1 MVLLLSK
8 GSCGTESQTLTV
20 NVFSKVRFYHRAPSK
35 GMGGKSDPLQL
46 GLELGVFLKEK
57 NKEAAINHQL
67 CHFLIMTLGVRM
79 SLAYDSLARLAMA
92 GGP

>member
-1 MVLLLSK
+1 MVA
-8 GSCGTESQTLTV
+8 ES
-20 NVFSKVRFYHRAPSK
+20 
-35 GMGGKSDPLQL
+35 
-46 GLELGVFLKEK
+46 GVFLKEK